1 MNSENALNQSEA
13 IDQPSESLQLHTS
26 TFATDCKQVLL
37 ESADTT
43 KTRFALI
50 QWIAE
55 SPDRTT
61 FLLRKQEVTS
71 TLNLST
77 RQVERLL
84 KKYYR
89 NDLEE
94 TTGTERL
101 DKGEHKILHY
111 WVDFINWFYEDRIKK
126 KLSVA
131 VADVVREVKR
141 HAEID
146 LQLQPGEYPDRAT
159 VYRVL
164 KPVIARAALQNKI
177 RNPGSGSWFHVKTRD
192 GEYIE
197 IFCSNQVI
205 QCDHTKLDILIV
217 DKDGKILGRPW
228 LTISCPCSI
237 CSSNVQIRLKVD
249 NLDRGWRQN

>member
-1 MNSENALNQSEA
+1 MNIETASEPLEAAEAVNESSEL
-13 IDQPSESLQLHTS
+13 LQLNANS
-26 TFATDCKQVLL
+26 FATDCKQVLL

-84 KKYYR
+84 KKYYK

-94 TTGTERL
+94 TTGTKRS

-164 KPVIARAALQNKI
+164 KPVIAREALQNKI
-177 RNPGSGSWFHVKTRD
+177 RNPGSGSWFHVKPVKGNTSKSSVA
-192 GEYIE
+192 I
-197 IFCSNQVI
+197 
-205 QCDHTKLDILIV
+205 KLSV
-217 DKDGKILGRPW
+217 
-228 LTISCPCSI
+228 
-237 CSSNVQIRLKVD
+237 
-249 NLDRGWRQN
+249 